1 MKTEMA
7 ARGVRSWTA
16 VVLSGLLT
24 LAAPLA
30 AQSAGQGTQTAP
42 PPTPPAAGQ
51 TLTTPQMP
59 VTAPA
64 GAAIDLTM
72 DQAVSMA
79 VEANLGLKSQRLNV
93 DIAAEGIAGAEAA
106 FKPTLTAQASSTSS
120 TRLPTSFTDL
130 TSGSISSASL
140 NGQAGVS
147 QFMPWLGGS
156 YSASWS
162 NGRSTTTQQQ
172 PVFNPQLT
180 SSVTFGYTQPL
191 WRGLRIDANR
201 AALANTETT
210 KQVADLDLQLNTIEL
225 QSSVQ
230 QAYLGLKAAM
240 LELGVANEN
249 LNLAKQQLTESQ
261 SKVKVGISAQV
272 DIIQAEVQ
280 VQQNQVSVIQAE
292 GQVTAS
298 ADQLR
303 TMILDP
309 ARPDYWTVQ
318 FNPTDPMVVQARE
331 IDIDAAVKA
340 ALANRLD
347 VQEARRN
354 LEIAH
359 RSTRLAD
366 DLTKPLVNAFGQYS
380 ATSSGGTQFAYD
392 GLTGNLAS
400 TTVKS
405 LGSVLDQ
412 TFTGAFPSWAF
423 GVNVGY
429 PIGRSVAQAN
439 LAQQRLSEEQAQ
451 INLRNMELSV
461 AATVRNAARNVKT
474 NFEVMQAS
482 HAALDAAQKQLDA
495 ENRKKEL
502 GLSDSFTL
510 LQKQQILTSARVQD
524 IFAQVAYNSAILTFE
539 QVQRVR

>member
-16 VVLSGLLT
+16 VSLSALLT
-24 LAAPLA
+24 LAAPLG
-30 AQSAGQGTQTAP
+30 AQSAGQGTQTTP
-42 PPTPPAAGQ
+42 PPTPPAGQ
-51 TLTTPQMP
+51 TLTTPQIS
-59 VTAPA
+59 VAPPD
-64 GAAIDLTM
+64 GSTIDLSM
-72 DQAVSMA
+72 DQAVTMA
-79 VEANLGLKSQRLNV
+79 VEANLSLKAQRLNV
-93 DIAAEGIAGAEAA
+93 DIAAEGIAGAQAA
-106 FKPTLTAQASSTSS
+106 FKPTLTAQASSSSS
-120 TRLPTSFTDL
+120 TRLPSSFTDL

-147 QFMPWLGGS
+147 QLMPWLGGS

-180 SSVTFGYTQPL
+180 SQVTFGYTQPL

-201 AALANTETT
+201 AALANDETA

-230 QAYLGLKAAM
+230 QAYLGLIAAKA
-240 LELGVANEN
+240 ELDVANQN
-249 LNLAKQQLTESQ
+249 LDLAKKQLKESQ
-261 SKVKVGISAQV
+261 SRVRVGIDAPV
-272 DIIQAEVQ
+272 DVIQSEVQ
-280 VQQNQVSVIQAE
+280 VEQDQVSVIQAD
-292 GQVTAS
+292 GQVTAA

-318 FNPTDPMVVQARE
+318 FNPTDPIVVEART
-331 IDIDAAVKA
+331 IDIDAAVKN

-347 VQEARRN
+347 VQESRRN

-359 RSTRLAD
+359 RTTRLSE

-380 ATSSGGTQFAYD
+380 ATSSGGTQFSYD
-392 GLTGNLAS
+392 GLTGNLAG

-429 PIGRSVAQAN
+429 PIGRSVAEAN
-439 LAQQRLSEEQAQ
+439 LAQQRLSEQQAQ
-451 INLRNMELSV
+451 INLRSLELSV
-461 AATVRNAARNVKT
+461 AATVRNAARNVQT
-474 NFEVMQAS
+474 NFEVMQAA
-482 HAALDAAQKQLDA
+482 HKALDAATKQLEA
-495 ENRKKEL
+495 ENRKNEL
-502 GLSDSFTL
+502 GLSNSFTL
-510 LQKQQILTSARVQD
+510 IQKQQILTQARVQD
-524 IFAQVAYNSAILTFE
+524 VFAQVNYNSALLTFD

>member
-16 VVLSGLLT
+16 VALSALLM
-24 LAAPLA
+24 LGAPLA
-30 AQSAGQGTQTAP
+30 AQSSGQGAQTTP
-42 PPTPPAAGQ
+42 PPTPPAGQ

-59 VTAPA
+59 VAAPS
-64 GAAIDLTM
+64 GATIDLTM

-93 DIAAEGIAGAEAA
+93 DIAAEGIAGAQAA
-106 FKPTLTAQASSTSS
+106 FKPTLSAQASQSNS
-120 TRLPTSFTDL
+120 TRLPSSFTDL
-130 TSGSISSASL
+130 TSGSISSSAL
-140 NGQAGVS
+140 NGQASVT
-147 QFMPWLGGS
+147 QFLPWLGGS
-156 YSASWS
+156 YQAQWT

-172 PVFNPQLT
+172 PIFNPQLT
-180 SSVTFGYTQPL
+180 SSISFGYTQPL

-201 AALANTETT
+201 AALANTETA

-230 QAYLGLKAAM
+230 QAYLGLKAAD
-240 LELGVANEN
+240 LELEVANKN
-249 LNLAKQQLTESQ
+249 LELAKQQLSESQ
-261 SKVKVGISAQV
+261 ARVKVGIDAPV
-272 DIIQAEVQ
+272 DIIQAQVQ
-280 VQQNQVSVIQAE
+280 VQQNQVSVIQAA
-292 GQVTAS
+292 GQVTAA

-318 FNPTDPMVVQARE
+318 FNPTDPIVIEARV

-347 VQEARRN
+347 VQESRRN

-366 DLTKPLVNAFGQYS
+366 DLTKPLVSAFGQYS

-412 TFTGAFPSWAF
+412 TFTGAFPSWVF

-451 INLRNMELSV
+451 INLRNLELSV
-461 AATVRNAARNVKT
+461 AATVRNAARNVQT
-474 NFEVMQAS
+474 SFEVMQAS
-482 HAALDAAQKQLDA
+482 HAALDAASKQLDA
-495 ENRKKEL
+495 ENRKNEL
-502 GLSDSFTL
+502 GLSNSFTL
-510 LQKQQILTSARVQD
+510 IQKQQILTGARVQD
-524 IFAQVAYNSAILTFE
+524 IFAQVNYNSALLTFE